1 METVT
6 YGCNKFYDT
15 GPRATHLSK
24 PEQEEKGDPSKLASQ
39 SADIHTEADPVLLRK
54 IWGGFVEQQ
63 SVTKVVRLTF

>member
-15 GPRATHLSK
+15 GPRATRLSK
-24 PEQEEKGDPSKLASQ
+24 QEQEEIETLSKLASQ
-39 SADIHTEADPVLLRK
+39 SADVHTEADPVLLRI

-63 SVTKVVRLTF
+63 SVTKVICLTF